1 MAVSDCESDN
11 GMIIAGIISIRQ
23 RIKKKE
29 EIKGST
35 LYMLFLESLEDKV
48 YK

>member
-1 MAVSDCESDN
+1 MPVSDCESDN
-11 GMIIAGIISIRQ
+11 GMIIAGVISIRQ

-35 LYMLFLESLEDKV
+35 LYMLFVESFDDKV